1 MEKSVGCLEIQ
12 AQKNMEKN
20 LGVSQG
26 HAALEAVLGTQFWVG
41 EKRLEEAS
49 VEWSF

>member
-1 MEKSVGCLEIQ
+1 MFIPEKVLQ